1 MTAAPSARRSGRDD
15 LVRREATENFEQAKT
30 GGTWMVALAW
40 ISAVLWLAALAG
52 GFVGLG
58 GLDLIRAYPPVVI
71 AAAGVAAFLPAL
83 LMISAGHM
91 ARASR
96 RASAANAL
104 VLEAAARLMAPA
116 REAGTEGITL
126 AEQMKQSAAE
136 IDRAMSHALTAM
148 KAMAG
153 EIGDE
158 RLRLESVSYTT
169 ADNARDLSARL
180 TEERHALESLARDL
194 RAQVAAMSD
203 AIPRQAQLM
212 VSAARQASEEVGQ
225 ADAALEARIAN
236 MQRAGDE
243 LASRLEA
250 LDNLAREAA
259 GHTEDLTFSIGR
271 VEDKL
276 EQSRRT
282 VDAAVRASEV
292 AAAAAATTGDV
303 LKEAVSSAI
312 DGARHANAEI
322 SASTRAA
329 AEEAARALAKL
340 RDTGEQAAYALR
352 AAGLAARLESE
363 ALDRLAGP
371 FMPAGSAAA
380 SAPLTPPAQRASIS
394 APESQPYQ
402 AQPYQNGPGHSRPQA
417 SLSHAPSQ
425 PPPSAASPPQQQA
438 APAQS
443 SYRTASPP
451 ISRPAQNRAAS
462 MDDDL
467 FEASADAFIARAGL
481 DIDRDAPTSGAEPP
495 MVLGR
500 SSAREFDPAPSASR
514 RDTPPALSGRPSEPL
529 RRRASDQSH
538 NGPGNGASGPA
549 PWREIISDISREPG
563 AALPVADRET
573 VAEALV
579 ERLQGSGIP
588 LNDAFKPKAKRKIAE
603 AHQRGDRERR
613 QTTADQAARQ
623 VERVVHRLRGD
634 SRLTEMARQFLDYE
648 REDALAALQQTQSTS
663 RNASPR
669 LATFLLLDAAL
680 D

>member
-1 MTAAPSARRSGRDD
+1 MTDAPSARRSGRDD
-15 LVRREATENFEQAKT
+15 LVRREATENFELAKT

-52 GFVGLG
+52 GFIGLG
-58 GLDLIRAYPPVVI
+58 GLDLISAYPPVVI
-71 AAAGVAAFLPAL
+71 GAAGLAAFLPAL

-96 RASAANAL
+96 RAAAANAL

-116 REAGTEGITL
+116 REVGTEGITL

-259 GHTEDLTFSIGR
+259 GRTEDLTFSIGR

-402 AQPYQNGPGHSRPQA
+402 TQPFQNGAGHSRPPA

-425 PPPSAASPPQQQA
+425 PPPSAASPPQQA
-438 APAQS
+438 APAQIARPS
-443 SYRTASPP
+443 TSPTA
-451 ISRPAQNRAAS
+451 RPAQDRAAS

-481 DIDRDAPTSGAEPP
+481 DKDTPPVRSEPP

-500 SSAREFDPAPSASR
+500 LSARESDTAPAASR
-514 RDTPPALSGRPSEPL
+514 RDTPPALSARPSEPL
-529 RRRASDQSH
+529 RRRASDQSL
-538 NGPGNGASGPA
+538 GNGHGGQGSSSSGPA

-563 AALPVADRET
+563 GALPAADRET

-613 QTTADQAARQ
+613 QATADQAARQ

-634 SRLTEMARQFLDYE
+634 ARLTEMARQFLDYE

>member
-1 MTAAPSARRSGRDD
+1 
-15 LVRREATENFEQAKT
+15 VRREATENFELAKT

-58 GLDLIRAYPPVVI
+58 GLDLVRAYPPVVI

-259 GHTEDLTFSIGR
+259 GRTEDLTFSISR

-425 PPPSAASPPQQQA
+425 PPPSASSPPQQQA
-438 APAQS
+438 APAQP
-443 SYRTASPP
+443 SYRPASPP
-451 ISRPAQNRAAS
+451 VSRAAQDRAAS

-481 DIDRDAPTSGAEPP
+481 DKDVPTSGAEPP

-500 SSAREFDPAPSASR
+500 SSSRESDPTPSASR
-514 RDTPPALSGRPSEPL
+514 RDTLPALSARPSEPL

-613 QTTADQAARQ
+613 QATADQAARQ

-634 SRLTEMARQFLDYE
+634 ARLTEMARQFLDYE